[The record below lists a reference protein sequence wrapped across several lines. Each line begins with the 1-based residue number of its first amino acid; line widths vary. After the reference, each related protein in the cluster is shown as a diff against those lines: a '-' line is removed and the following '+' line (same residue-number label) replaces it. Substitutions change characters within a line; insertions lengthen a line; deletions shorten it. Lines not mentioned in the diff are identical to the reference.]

1 MSRQFFSGNS
11 IEQAVMAAARH
22 YGVEPEKIAYST
34 RDKKHGFL
42 NIRRRVVI
50 EVDPEKP
57 ELTEDELASRSRS
70 TAPGPSSK
78 PKIIDVPEE
87 VTAEERE
94 NLAGHVE
101 DEEEDDTAGYDDAD
115 DSERDSDDV
124 DYDDGDDESDGES
137 DDEES
142 DGDDDEYAD
151 EDDADD
157 ESDEDDADD
166 DRRRDQ
172 GRGGRGRGGRSAGG
186 RGRQGGKK
194 PRDGKGRGGDRR
206 PRRTDRDD
214 DENVRM
220 YRGVQVDWKEEVELE
235 GVSREL
241 AAFEFAV
248 EQTLDVMDLE
258 IEYTIVEGDTFKIE
272 FSGEDADL
280 LTEDDGRVLKAFE
293 HVLPRI
299 VRGLVGETHNC
310 KVDCEGFR
318 AEHEDQL
325 VEMAQDAADEVRES
339 GDPKVLPQ
347 MNPSDR
353 RIIHLALVND
363 PDVETISQ
371 GRGYMKR
378 VRIQLL
384 EDED

>member
-22 YGVEPEKIAYST
+22 HGVEPERIAYTT

-57 ELTEDELASRSRS
+57 ELTEDEMSRRVQGAS
-70 TAPGPSSK
+70 APPTSK
-78 PKIIDVPEE
+78 PKIVDVPEG
-87 VTAEERE
+87 VTPKEREELAGPPADEYDEGESSDDSYDDDSDDDSDDEEYESDEDSEDDAEE
-94 NLAGHVE
+94 
-101 DEEEDDTAGYDDAD
+101 DEPAD
-115 DSERDSDDV
+115 DSE
-124 DYDDGDDESDGES
+124 
-137 DDEES
+137 EES
-142 DGDDDEYAD
+142 P
-151 EDDADD
+151 
-157 ESDEDDADD
+157 
-166 DRRRDQ
+166 R
-172 GRGGRGRGGRSAGG
+172 GRGGRGSRGG
-186 RGRQGGKK
+186 RGRQSGKK
-194 PRDGKGRGGDRR
+194 QSGDRGDR
-206 PRRTDRDD
+206 SDRSDRGDRSDRSRERRSRRKDSDD
-214 DENVRM
+214 NNVRM
-220 YRGVQVDWKEEVELE
+220 YRGVKVDWKDEVELE

-299 VRGLVGETHNC
+299 VRGLVGDTHNC

-325 VEMAQDAADEVRES
+325 VEMAQEAADEVRDS
-339 GDPKVLPQ
+339 GDAKVLPQ

-363 PDVETISQ
+363 PEVETVSQ

-378 VRIQLL
+378 VRIQALD
-384 EDED
+384 DES

>member
-22 YGVEPEKIAYST
+22 YGVDPERIAYTT

-50 EVDPEKP
+50 EVDPDRP
-57 ELTEDELASRSRS
+57 
-70 TAPGPSSK
+70 
-78 PKIIDVPEE
+78 E
-87 VTAEERE
+87 VTAEKITGRSP
-94 NLAGHVE
+94 
-101 DEEEDDTAGYDDAD
+101 EEEQIQSRRVSDAT
-115 DSERDSDDV
+115 
-124 DYDDGDDESDGES
+124 
-137 DDEES
+137 EES
-142 DGDDDEYAD
+142 SAPENSDSGWDVGPTGFDEPTAAVNEETGVEEEADQAVDETYGAEAEPPIPADG
-151 EDDADD
+151 ADD
-157 ESDEDDADD
+157 ESDREASN
-166 DRRRDQ
+166 R
-172 GRGGRGRGGRSAGG
+172 GRGGRGSRGG

-194 PRDGKGRGGDRR
+194 KRTASEREGDRGSR
-206 PRRTDRDD
+206 QQDQRDED
-214 DENVRM
+214 NVRM

-248 EQTLDVMDLE
+248 ERTLDVMDLE
-258 IEYTIVEGDTFKIE
+258 IEYTIVEGDIFKIE

-299 VRGLVGETHNC
+299 VRGLVGESHNC

-325 VEMAQDAADEVRES
+325 VELAQSAADGVRDTGEA
-339 GDPKVLPQ
+339 KVLQQ

-363 PDVETISQ
+363 SEVETVSQ

-384 EDED
+384 DED

>member
-11 IEQAVMAAARH
+11 VEQAVMAAARH
-22 YGVEPEKIAYST
+22 YGIEPERIAYST

-57 ELTEDELASRSRS
+57 ELTEDELARRAE
-70 TAPGPSSK
+70 TPSQPTSK
-78 PKIIDVPEE
+78 PTIIEVPEE
-87 VTAEERE
+87 VTPEERE
-94 NLAGHVE
+94 DLAGPV
-101 DEEEDDTAGYDDAD
+101 DDDDAD
-115 DSERDSDDV
+115 EH
-124 DYDDGDDESDGES
+124 DDGSDEYES
-137 DDEES
+137 DDE
-142 DGDDDEYAD
+142 DLD
-151 EDDADD
+151 EDDSYNDPDD
-157 ESDEDDADD
+157 EDPDEDE
-166 DRRRDQ
+166 DRDEEKDRGRE
-172 GRGGRGRGGRSAGG
+172 RGGRGRGGRGKKGGDKKRAEKMGRDRGG
-186 RGRQGGKK
+186 RRS
-194 PRDGKGRGGDRR
+194 RR
-206 PRRTDRDD
+206 KDHD
-214 DENVRM
+214 DENVNM
-220 YRGVQVDWKEEVELE
+220 YRGVKVDWKDEVELE

-299 VRGLVGETHNC
+299 VRGLVGETYNC

-325 VEMAQDAADEVRES
+325 VELAQDAADKVRDS
-339 GDPKVLPQ
+339 GDAKVLPQ

-363 PDVETISQ
+363 PDVETVSQ

-378 VRIQLL
+378 VRIQLV
-384 EDED
+384 EDDD

>member
-22 YGVEPEKIAYST
+22 HGVEPERIAYTT

-57 ELTEDELASRSRS
+57 ELTEDEMSRRVQGAS
-70 TAPGPSSK
+70 APPTSK
-78 PKIIDVPEE
+78 PKIVDVPEE
-87 VTAEERE
+87 VTPKEREELAGPPADEYDEGESSDDSYDDDSDDDSDDEEYESDEDSEDDAEE
-94 NLAGHVE
+94 
-101 DEEEDDTAGYDDAD
+101 DEPAD
-115 DSERDSDDV
+115 DSE
-124 DYDDGDDESDGES
+124 
-137 DDEES
+137 EES
-142 DGDDDEYAD
+142 P
-151 EDDADD
+151 
-157 ESDEDDADD
+157 
-166 DRRRDQ
+166 R
-172 GRGGRGRGGRSAGG
+172 GRGGRGSRGG
-186 RGRQGGKK
+186 RGRQSGKK
-194 PRDGKGRGGDRR
+194 QSGDRGDR
-206 PRRTDRDD
+206 SDRSDRGERSDRSRERRSRRRDSDD
-214 DENVRM
+214 DNVRM
-220 YRGVQVDWKEEVELE
+220 YRGVKVDWKDEVELE

-299 VRGLVGETHNC
+299 VRGLVGDTHNC

-325 VEMAQDAADEVRES
+325 VEMAQEAADEVRDS
-339 GDPKVLPQ
+339 GDAKVLPQ

-363 PDVETISQ
+363 PEVETVSQ

-378 VRIQLL
+378 VRIQALD
-384 EDED
+384 DES

>member
-22 YGVEPEKIAYST
+22 YGIEPERIAYTT

-57 ELTEDELASRSRS
+57 ELTGDELARRAE
-70 TAPGPSSK
+70 TPPEPTSK
-78 PKIIDVPEE
+78 PKIVDVPEE
-87 VTAEERE
+87 VTPEERE
-94 NLAGHVE
+94 DLAGPVDEE
-101 DEEEDDTAGYDDAD
+101 DELDEDHEDDDRADDD
-115 DSERDSDDV
+115 DSEADL
-124 DYDDGDDESDGES
+124 
-137 DDEES
+137 
-142 DGDDDEYAD
+142 D
-151 EDDADD
+151 EDDDSED
-157 ESDEDDADD
+157 ESDEDADD
-166 DRRRDQ
+166 DGASDEDDDSDRGR
-172 GRGGRGRGGRSAGG
+172 GSRGGRGRGGKKD
-186 RGRQGGKK
+186 RGDKNR
-194 PRDGKGRGGDRR
+194 GRGGRR
-206 PRRTDRDD
+206 SRKQDRDD
-214 DENVRM
+214 DNVRM
-220 YRGVQVDWKEEVELE
+220 FRGVKVNWKDEVELE

-299 VRGLVGETHNC
+299 VRGLVGETYNC

-325 VEMAQDAADEVRES
+325 VEQAQEAADEVRDS
-339 GDPKVLPQ
+339 GDAKVLPQ

-353 RIIHLALVND
+353 RIIHLAVVND
-363 PDVETISQ
+363 PDVETVSQ

-378 VRIQLL
+378 VRIQLV
-384 EDED
+384 EDDG